1 MELPV
6 RAAPADDALQLHAA
20 GLNAW
25 NQLTFET
32 SSVEDEPDDIFSFA
46 NVLEAQQIGR
56 IEAQMSYTAVHR
68 NKTWCLAGAFP
79 DGLLGVGS
87 TTESLFD
94 RPSAISAD
102 GKVLTV
108 AQRDEQ
114 DALESS
120 QAIVEYP
127 HLAAWKANE
136 STHCWSSK
144 SKVRQIAAYDAGFII
159 LHEDGSVSTAGDPR
173 FPDCLGREVNEFK
186 YRAAYSYSKACLT
199 SHSPPNMPSTVADLS
214 ELGEPIKK
222 VAAGG
227 YTVAA
232 LTEGG
237 GLYLW
242 GAESTGSH
250 SRRRT
255 FSDLSGIPNYIEV
268 DGDKDV
274 EDIAVGESHAIA
286 LTTDGSIYVVGDNT
300 NGQLGMGRGFKGPA
314 ESWAQVAFNSPPG
327 CKIVDLKAR
336 DEPPFYQNRSI
347 EPNDLSI
354 VQGIS

>member
-1 MELPV
+1 M
-6 RAAPADDALQLHAA
+6 QLHAA

-25 NQLTFET
+25 NQLNFEP
-32 SSVEDEPDDIFSFA
+32 SPIDDEPDDIFSFA

-56 IEAQMSYTAVHR
+56 IGAQISYTAVHR
-68 NKTWCLAGAFP
+68 NKTWCLAGASP

-87 TTESLFD
+87 TTGSLLD
-94 RPSAISAD
+94 RPSAISAG

-108 AQRDEQ
+108 AQREEQ
-114 DALESS
+114 DTLESS

-136 STHCWSSK
+136 STHCWPSK

-159 LHEDGSVSTAGDPR
+159 LHEDGSVSTSGDPR
-173 FPDCLGREVNEFK
+173 FVDCLGREANEFN
-186 YRAAYSYSKACLT
+186 
-199 SHSPPNMPSTVADLS
+199 SPNVPSTVPDLND
-214 ELGEPIKK
+214 LGEPIKK

-232 LTEGG
+232 LTQGG

-250 SRRRT
+250 SRHRT
-255 FSDLSGIPNYIEV
+255 FSDLSGIPNYVEV

-300 NGQLGMGRGFKGPA
+300 NGQLGMGRDFKGPA
-314 ESWAQVAFNSPPG
+314 ESWVHLAFNPPPG
-327 CKIVDLKAR
+327 CKIVGVEAG
-336 DEPPFYQNRSI
+336 PRSSFVI
-347 EPNDLSI
+347 TAKTN
-354 VQGIS
+354 QK